1 MGVFP
6 LYSSTA
12 TKELS
17 FEADNATGHVLKEL
31 DARKVS
37 ITLEGVA
44 SGTAPAYTASIDG
57 TSGIPE
63 GAVVKFVLAETGAET
78 VPADSFTVTFKD
90 SSNST
95 VTKAMT
101 AEDDEFTI
109 ICVAQ
114 GQFESFV
121 PSSFGGGVADSLTT

>member
-1 MGVFP
+1 MGFFP

-12 TKELS
+12 TKDLS
-17 FEADNATGHVLKEL
+17 FGATDLTGHVLKDI

-44 SGTAPAYTASIDG
+44 SGDAPAYTASIDG

-63 GAVVKFVLAETGAET
+63 GGVVRFVLAETGAET

-101 AEDDEFTI
+101 AENDEFTI

-114 GQFESFV
+114 GQFESFL
-121 PSSFGGGVADSLTT
+121 PTTFPAPKADTLT

>member
-1 MGVFP
+1 
-6 LYSSTA
+6 
-12 TKELS
+12 
-17 FEADNATGHVLKEL
+17 
-31 DARKVS
+31 VS

-44 SGTAPAYTASIDG
+44 EGDAPAYTASIDG

-63 GAVVKFVLAETGAET
+63 GGIVKFVLAETGAEA
-78 VPADSFTVTFKD
+78 VAAASFTVTFKD

-101 AEDDEFTI
+101 AEADEFTI

-114 GQFESFV
+114 GQFESFLPTV
-121 PSSFGGGVADSLTT
+121 FFGPTGDDLTA